1 MNIATRILAIFNGI
15 VTIVATVVIDIL
27 YSLAHS
33 LERIVGVNPDSSHF
47 FIGLACALV
56 EVLGLIASFFNWY
69 VGAILMLI
77 GAIGFFFLVGWWAFI
92 PLIFAINTIAM
103 LMTGARD
110 SDLEGRLR
118 ARRQERRRGE
128 LPSAS

>member
-1 MNIATRILAIFNGI
+1 MNVATRLIATFNGI
-15 VTIVATVVIDIL
+15 VTIVATIVIDIL

-69 VGAILMLI
+69 VGAALMLV
-77 GAIGFFFLVGWWAFI
+77 GAVGFFFLVGWWAFI

-103 LMTGARD
+103 LMTGAREIN
-110 SDLEGRLR
+110 LEERLHERGRR
-118 ARRQERRRGE
+118 HGE
-128 LPSAS
+128 LPSAT

>member
-1 MNIATRILAIFNGI
+1 MNVATRLIATFNGI
-15 VTIVATVVIDIL
+15 VTIVATIVIDIL

-69 VGAILMLI
+69 VGAALMLI
-77 GAIGFFFLVGWWAFI
+77 GAVGFFFLVGWWAFI

-103 LMTGARD
+103 LMTGAREIN
-110 SDLEGRLR
+110 LEERLHERGRR
-118 ARRQERRRGE
+118 HGE
-128 LPSAS
+128 LPSAT

>member
-1 MNIATRILAIFNGI
+1 MNVATRLIATFNGI
-15 VTIVATVVIDIL
+15 VTIVATIVIDIL

-69 VGAILMLI
+69 VGAALMLV
-77 GAIGFFFLVGWWAFI
+77 GAVDFFFLVGWWAFI

-103 LMTGARD
+103 LMTGAREIN
-110 SDLEGRLR
+110 LEERLHERGRR
-118 ARRQERRRGE
+118 HGE
-128 LPSAS
+128 LPSAT

>member
-1 MNIATRILAIFNGI
+1 MNVATRLIATFNGI
-15 VTIVATVVIDIL
+15 VTIVATIVIDIL

-69 VGAILMLI
+69 VGAALMLV
-77 GAIGFFFLVGWWAFI
+77 GAVGFFFLVGWWAFI
-92 PLIFAINTIAM
+92 PLIFAINTIVM

-110 SDLEGRLR
+110 TNLEERLHERGRR
-118 ARRQERRRGE
+118 HGE
-128 LPSAS
+128 LPSAT

>member
-1 MNIATRILAIFNGI
+1 MNVATRLIATFNGI
-15 VTIVATVVIDIL
+15 VTIAATIVIDIL

-69 VGAILMLI
+69 VGAVLMLI
-77 GAIGFFFLVGWWAFI
+77 GAIGFFFLVGWWAII

-103 LMTGARD
+103 LMIGARETN
-110 SDLEGRLR
+110 LEERLSERGRR
-118 ARRQERRRGE
+118 HGE
-128 LPSAS
+128 LPSAT